1 MQACKYAT
9 NEYLDDSSGSNQTF
23 NLSLHL
29 SLKYIKTINRNNL
42 FGKTQM

>member
-1 MQACKYAT
+1 
-9 NEYLDDSSGSNQTF
+9 LGSNQTF

-29 SLKYIKTINRNNL
+29 CIECMKTTNRNNL